1 MCKLN
6 NLQIQL
12 NYLQIFEIWKP
23 DSRNS
28 GKHWRPLEEV
38 MNVTCLIPFYNE
50 RERIAHVLHVITKI
64 NPIAQVLCVDDG
76 STDGTAAY
84 IKQNWP
90 QVQIVQL
97 PHNQGKTAAIASALE
112 FVENEVVLLMDADL
126 QNLRKEEIK
135 AAIRAF
141 DTQPALDMIILR
153 RINSPWFVRWYRSD
167 ILLSGERL
175 IRKADLQ
182 QVMKQRVK
190 RYQLEVGIN
199 RYMLRHK
206 KMVRWMPWSAMN
218 TYKVDKLGVL
228 DGSKREFRMYVEIV
242 SFVGFSHMMLQLA
255 SFHKRLKHK
264 QQHSNPASEVAYSE
278 GVLED
283 MSLL

>member
-1 MCKLN
+1 M
-6 NLQIQL
+6 
-12 NYLQIFEIWKP
+12 
-23 DSRNS
+23 
-28 GKHWRPLEEV
+28 
-38 MNVTCLIPFYNE
+38 
-50 RERIAHVLHVITKI
+50 LHVITGI
-64 NPIAQVLCVDDG
+64 RPIKQVLCVDDG

-84 IKQNWP
+84 IKQHWP
-90 QVQIVQL
+90 QVQVVQL
-97 PHNQGKTAAIASALE
+97 PQNQGKTAAIAHALK
-112 FVENEVVLLMDADL
+112 FVKNEVILLMDADL
-126 QNLRKEEIK
+126 QGLREEEIG
-135 AAIRAF
+135 AAIEAF
-141 DTQPALDMIILR
+141 DTQPAIDMIILR

-175 IRKADLQ
+175 IRKSDLQ

-206 KMVRWMPWSAMN
+206 KVVRWMPWSAMN

-255 SFHKRLKHK
+255 SFTKRLKHK
-264 QQHSNPASEVAYSE
+264 PHHTNSMPDVAYRE
-278 GVLED
+278 GLLED
-283 MSLL
+283 MSLF

>member
-1 MCKLN
+1 M
-6 NLQIQL
+6 
-12 NYLQIFEIWKP
+12 
-23 DSRNS
+23 
-28 GKHWRPLEEV
+28 
-38 MNVTCLIPFYNE
+38 
-50 RERIAHVLHVITKI
+50 LHVITKI
-64 NPIAQVLCVDDG
+64 NAITQVLCVDDG
-76 STDGTAAY
+76 SMDGTAAY
-84 IKQNWP
+84 IKKNWP
-90 QVQIVQL
+90 RVQVVQL
-97 PHNQGKTAAIASALE
+97 PHNQGKTAAIAYALQY
-112 FVENEVVLLMDADL
+112 VKNEVILMMDADL
-126 QNLRKEEIK
+126 QGLREDEIG
-135 AAIRAF
+135 AAIEAF
-141 DTQPALDMIILR
+141 AAQPTIDMIILR

-175 IRKADLQ
+175 IRKSDLQ

-206 KMVRWMPWSAMN
+206 KVVRWMPWSAMN

-255 SFHKRLKHK
+255 SFTKRLKHK
-264 QQHSNPASEVAYSE
+264 QASTTPEHMAYRE
-278 GVLED
+278 GMLED

>member
-1 MCKLN
+1 
-6 NLQIQL
+6 
-12 NYLQIFEIWKP
+12 
-23 DSRNS
+23 
-28 GKHWRPLEEV
+28 

-64 NPIAQVLCVDDG
+64 RTIKQVLCVDDG

-84 IKQNWP
+84 IKKNWP
-90 QVQIVQL
+90 QVQVVQL
-97 PHNQGKTAAIASALE
+97 PHNQGKTAAIAYALKY
-112 FVENEVVLLMDADL
+112 VKNDVILMMDADL
-126 QNLRKEEIK
+126 QELRKEEIV
-135 AAIRAF
+135 AAIEAF
-141 DTQPALDMIILR
+141 HTQPGIDMIILR

-175 IRKADLQ
+175 LRKSDLK
-182 QVMKQRVK
+182 QVMKQRVQ

-206 KMVRWMPWSAMN
+206 KVVRWMPWSAMN

-228 DGSKREFRMYVEIV
+228 DGSKKEFKMYVEIV

-255 SFHKRLKHK
+255 SFTKRLKH
-264 QQHSNPASEVAYSE
+264 QQQNTEARAAFKN
-278 GVLED
+278 GLLENVY
-283 MSLL
+283 LL